1 VSPAALA
8 AAGTVPGKLM
18 IAGEYAVLAPDGCCL
33 AVAVGQLARWRLAQ
47 PAGEAILTLQA
58 FDKTWQWPV
67 AALLQ
72 GQLPQ
77 GLGSFAAGALRA
89 AAERWPAT
97 LPLPSMDLQVAGSV
111 GGAKLGLGTSA
122 AVTVAVLSAWAAAQ
136 HQLTEPA
143 DLAALGRQV
152 HHTLQNGQGSGYDV
166 TTQAMGGVV
175 AYRRSPDRAE
185 PLGWPTGLYGL
196 ALYTGEPA
204 ATQKH
209 LDGQQPGAAALAAI
223 AVAARKLLADWSS
236 AGPAQLLSQIAD
248 CERAFDLAAADA
260 PHLLPASVQTV
271 RQQIAAA
278 GCVARTSG
286 AGGGDC
292 VWAFATDPA
301 TLQALANAWT
311 AASKLVVARVPQDL
325 QP

>member
-1 VSPAALA
+1 
-8 AAGTVPGKLM
+8 M

-33 AVAVGQLARWRLAQ
+33 AVAVGQLARWQLAA
-47 PAGEAILTLQA
+47 PAGQAELTLRA
-58 FDKTWQWPV
+58 FEKTWQWPLD
-67 AALLQ
+67 ALLQ
-72 GQLPQ
+72 GPLPQ
-77 GLGSFAAGALRA
+77 GLGSFAAGALQA
-89 AAERWPAT
+89 AAQRWPAH
-97 LPLPSMDLQVAGSV
+97 LPLQSIDLQVAGSV

-136 HQLTEPA
+136 QQTPTPA
-143 DLAALGRQV
+143 DMATLGRHV

-185 PLGWPTGLYGL
+185 PLTWPNGLYGL

-209 LDGQQPGAAALAAI
+209 LDSQQPGPAALAAI
-223 AVAARKLLADWSS
+223 AQAAQTLLADWTTAS
-236 AGPAQLLSQIAD
+236 PAHLLADIAQ
-248 CERAFDLAAADA
+248 CEQAFDLAAADA
-260 PHLLPASVQTV
+260 PHLLPASVQSV
-271 RQQIAAA
+271 RHQIAAA

-292 VWAFATDPA
+292 VWAFATEAA
-301 TLQALANAWT
+301 TLEELASAWS
-311 AASKLVVARVPQDL
+311 AAGKLVVARVPQDL